1 MVVNDNSKKDV
12 PCIEVK
18 DARKI
23 YRVGEERITA
33 LDGVSFTINK
43 GEFCILLGSSGSRK
57 IYTFKYYGRY

>member
-1 MVVNDNSKKDV
+1 MDNNNSKEEI

-23 YRVGEERITA
+23 YRVGDERITA

-43 GEFCILLGSSGSRK
+43 GDFCILLGSSGSR
-57 IYTFKYYGRY
+57 